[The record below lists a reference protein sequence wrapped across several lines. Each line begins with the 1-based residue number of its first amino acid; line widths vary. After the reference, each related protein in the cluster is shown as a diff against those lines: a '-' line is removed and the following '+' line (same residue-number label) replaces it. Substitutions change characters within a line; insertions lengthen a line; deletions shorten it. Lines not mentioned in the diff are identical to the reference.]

1 MKTFYSILYCS
12 IRPNQDERITIGLF
26 MADGVQCY
34 FAYAADKL
42 SVIKD
47 LLPDGGYQLI
57 KSNLRAIEQLAA
69 SCQSDLLKG
78 HKGQRFLSES
88 YLEYL
93 SVYANNLLTF
103 SKPVPLNVT
112 LDENTFNKL
121 FEKFVFTLPKQQQK
135 EHDSVA
141 YAKRRLVKSIG
152 GRVNFDVELTE
163 NDVIGL
169 IIPSKVAF
177 IGRNDVKVV
186 GEISDFGKALH
197 VLKPQIGAHLFLVDT
212 IRHHEKDAKFFFVGD
227 EPSKKLKDHHDIW
240 KSLKTYKPI
249 QLVPTDEVQQIEEY
263 VAEHE
268 VSPYFEGQV

>member
-1 MKTFYSILYCS
+1 MRTFYSILYCS

-26 MADGVQCY
+26 MADGVQCH

-42 SVIKD
+42 NVIKD
-47 LLPDGGYQLI
+47 LLPDGGYQLV
-57 KSNLRAIEQLAA
+57 KSNLRAIEQLAT

-103 SKPVPLNVT
+103 SKPVPLNVA
-112 LDENTFNKL
+112 LDEHTFDRL
-121 FEKFVFTLPKQQQK
+121 FEKFVFTLPQQRQK
-135 EHDSVA
+135 VPDSTA

-152 GRVNFDVELTE
+152 RHVNFDVELTE
-163 NDVIGL
+163 NDFAGL
-169 IIPSKVAF
+169 IVPSKVSF

-186 GEISDFGKALH
+186 GEISDFSKALH
-197 VLKPQIGAHLFLVDT
+197 ILKPQIGAHLFLVDT
-212 IRHHEKDAKFFFVGD
+212 IRRQEKDAKFFFVGD

-240 KSLKTYKPI
+240 ESLKNYQPI
-249 QLVPTDEVQQIEEY
+249 EWVPTDEVQQIEEY
-263 VAEHE
+263 MADHD
-268 VSPYFEGQV
+268 VSPFFEVQV